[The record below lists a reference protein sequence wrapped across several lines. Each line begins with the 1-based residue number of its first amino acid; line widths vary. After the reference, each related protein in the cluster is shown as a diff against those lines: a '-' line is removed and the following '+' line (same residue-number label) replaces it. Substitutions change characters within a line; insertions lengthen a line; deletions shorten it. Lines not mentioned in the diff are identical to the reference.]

1 MLSDDLIILVLFVA
15 SAVVA
20 GGAWLGP
27 RERGS
32 DHLMALGASMS
43 LAFPI
48 GGYLL
53 TFHIYTLGEFGI
65 LLYFSGAAGWYLF
78 ALGFLRSRL
87 VRRGQE
93 GRGPMSEETLASSE
107 RKGVAMTIRI
117 LALWT
122 LSFTGPI
129 ALVIGGLA
137 PRQKGVMDWVMFSG
151 GALLLAT
158 PLSFSFIPFG
168 LLIFSFGFLMDSL
181 GRRQRAKAELL
192 YGSLKAGGDG
202 AQDGSSK

>member
-20 GGAWLGP
+20 GGAWLAP

-78 ALGFLRSRL
+78 ALGFLRSPL

-93 GRGPMSEETLASSE
+93 VRGPMSEETIASSE

-137 PRQKGVMDWVMFSG
+137 PRQKGVMDWMMFS
-151 GALLLAT
+151 T
-158 PLSFSFIPFG
+158 PLSFSFIPLG

-192 YGSLKAGGDG
+192 YRSLKAGGDG